1 MSQYDFRSLSPNDFE
16 LLCRDLLQENLG
28 IRLECFSAGP
38 DSGIDL
44 RYHSDSKHIVVQC
57 KHYVGSGFNSLLRK
71 VGQNERKKIDELK
84 PTRYILATSVS
95 LTPNRKEEL
104 MRILK
109 PYCLNA
115 SDIFGCE
122 DINNLLKKHSDIEQK
137 NFKLWMTSTSVLE
150 RVLHAGIFFDSDM
163 HLERIRLRLCRYV
176 PNQSFDR
183 AKTILDENHFCII
196 AGIPGIGKTT
206 LAEALLVDL
215 VDRQNFKVYRISH
228 DLSELRPIKNSKSKQ
243 VFYFDDFLGKTT
255 LEKLQKNEDQRLV
268 ELMEE
273 VAENPNW
280 RFILT
285 TREYI
290 LEAAKRYYETL
301 TYPSINLKLCVINMS
316 DYTRSIKAKILYNH
330 IYFSDLSKEYKLAL
344 LENRGYEAILH
355 HPNYNPRVIEYMTRS
370 NHASVAASTLYRQ
383 KFIDS
388 LDNPARIWDHA
399 FRHQIS
405 EAARHLL
412 LALTTLP
419 YETNLK
425 NLEKV
430 FWRFYEFRQTKFRFL
445 TSTED
450 FSNAL
455 RELDGNFIRL
465 EKKREYIGVSF
476 HNPSIQDF
484 IEKFLDNSEADV
496 IDLFKAAQFYEQYIS
511 LWDRFSEGIKSL
523 DREILIILA
532 DNLYRPS
539 ARISTPSYEKRADFV
554 IRVADALNI
563 QITDRIV
570 KSMLDRLG
578 QQWEQGLAN
587 RRDLVGL
594 IIMLIEHGLKQDNI
608 LFLAAQSCLFIN
620 VEDIEDFLAA
630 TDFCEKYP
638 KAISAKERDT
648 LRNQFNEY
656 IPDAIEFYWDD
667 DPDVLRDLAEDLED
681 VGNKLEVDVTRCILD
696 IEDRIDEIE
705 SERAQNEASD
715 YEERNWSRS
724 SEIRFR
730 FSRRDDEIDD
740 VHRMFDGLESDLQDF

>member
-95 LTPNRKEEL
+95 LTPNRKEKL
-104 MRILK
+104 MTILT
-109 PYCLNA
+109 PYCQNK
-115 SDIFGCE
+115 SDILGCE
-122 DINNLLKKHSDIEQK
+122 DINNLLKEHSEVEQK
-137 NFKLWMTSTSVLE
+137 NFKLWLTSTSVLE

-183 AKTILDENHFCII
+183 AKAILDENRFCII

-215 VDRQNFKVYRISH
+215 VDRQNFKVYRIAH
-228 DLSELRPIKNSKSKQ
+228 DLSELRSIKNSKSKQ

-255 LEKLQKNEDQRLV
+255 LESFQKNEDQRLV

-273 VAENPNW
+273 VTENPNW

-290 LEAAKRYYETL
+290 LEAAKRSYETL
-301 TYPSINLKLCVINMS
+301 AYPSINLKLCVIEMS

-344 LENRGYEAILH
+344 LENRGYEAILRH
-355 HPNYNPRVIEYMTRS
+355 RNYNPRVIEYMTRS
-370 NHASVAASTLYRQ
+370 NPSVSTSTLYRQ

-399 FRHQIS
+399 FRYQIS

-412 LALTTLP
+412 LALTTLS

-430 FWRFYEFRQTKFRFL
+430 FWRFYEFRQTKFKFS
-445 TSTED
+445 TSAED

-465 EKKREYIGVSF
+465 EKKRKYRGVSF
-476 HNPSIQDF
+476 HNPSIKDF
-484 IEKFLDNSEADV
+484 IEKLLDNSEADV
-496 IDLFKAAQFYEQYIS
+496 IDLFKAAQFYEQYVY
-511 LWDRFSEGIKSL
+511 LWNRFNKGIKSL
-523 DREILIILA
+523 NREILITLA
-532 DNLYRPS
+532 DNLFGPG
-539 ARISTPSYEKRADFV
+539 AHISTPSYEKRADFV
-554 IRVADALNI
+554 IRVADVLNI

-578 QQWEQGLAN
+578 QRWEQGLAN

-594 IIMLIEHGLKQDNI
+594 VIMLIEHGLKQDNI

-630 TDFCEKYP
+630 TNFCEKYP
-638 KAISAKERDT
+638 EAISTEEQDV
-648 LRNQFNEY
+648 LRNQFIEY
-656 IPDAIEFYWDD
+656 IPDAMECYWDD
-667 DPDVLRDLAEDLED
+667 DPDMLRYLTGGLED
-681 VGNKLEVDVTRCILD
+681 VGNKLEVDVIQYILD
-696 IEDRIDEIE
+696 IDDRIDEIE

-715 YEERNWSRS
+715 YEERNWSNS
-724 SEIRFR
+724 
-730 FSRRDDEIDD
+730 DDEIDD
-740 VHRMFDGLESDLQDF
+740 VHRMFDGLENDLQDF